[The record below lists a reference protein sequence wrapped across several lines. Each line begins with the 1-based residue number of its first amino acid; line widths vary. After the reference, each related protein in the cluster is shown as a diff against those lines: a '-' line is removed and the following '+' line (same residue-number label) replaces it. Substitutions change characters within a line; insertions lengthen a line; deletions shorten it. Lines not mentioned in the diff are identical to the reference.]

1 MLKRCRDIDRE
12 AASSAVGSG
21 RDRLA
26 DAVFATVAYR
36 EIFDYPLR
44 RDEIKRYLIATDSDG
59 AAVDAAIDRL
69 LGTALGESGGLV
81 MLAGREDTAK
91 VRRRRERRAAPMWR
105 QARRYAA
112 VLASLPFVRMVA
124 VTGSL
129 AANNPSGKP
138 DIDFMIVTRA
148 GCLWRVRTLCT
159 LMRLC
164 DKRFGK
170 ALLCPNYF
178 VSEKALTLRDRR
190 LYVAQELAQMVPL
203 FGPDVYR
210 KLRRANRWAD
220 EYLPN
225 AVGPPCPVDA
235 VAIRWPRLRKGVE
248 RVFDTAPGRWFEA
261 WEARRKIMRY
271 RNRRND
277 PARWSPFRREATG
290 HQRQMGDRIEKALAA
305 RLAEFGIRFDVS

>member
-12 AASSAVGSG
+12 AASPGTGSG
-21 RDRLA
+21 RDTLA

-44 RDEIKRYLIATDSDG
+44 RDEIKRYLIGTDGDG
-59 AAVDAAIDRL
+59 AAVDAAIDGL
-69 LGTALGESGGLV
+69 LGGALEESGGLV
-81 MLAGREDTAK
+81 MLAGRADTAEM
-91 VRRRRERRAAPMWR
+91 RRRREQRAGPLWQ

-129 AANNPSGKP
+129 AANNPSGAP

-148 GCLWRVRTLCT
+148 GCLWRVRTLCI

-164 DKRFGK
+164 DHRFGK

-203 FGPDVYR
+203 FGPGVYR
-210 KLRRANRWAD
+210 NLRRANRWAD
-220 EYLPN
+220 DYLPN
-225 AVGPPCPVDA
+225 AGGPPFPVDA
-235 VAIRWPRLRKGVE
+235 VATRWPRLKTGAE
-248 RVFDTAPGRWFEA
+248 RVLDTAPGRWFES
-261 WEARRKIMRY
+261 WESRRKILRY
-271 RNRRND
+271 RSRRSD

-305 RLAEFGIRFDVS
+305 RLAEFGVQFDVS